1 MNRVVVIDYGMGN
14 LHSVGKALEHVS
26 DNISLA
32 ITADPD
38 AIRNA
43 DRLIFPGVGAM
54 RDCMAEIKRLRIDDL
69 LREAKQEKPILGICV
84 GMQAMLEF
92 SEENNGVDC
101 MGFFPGKVQRFQD
114 DKTDEHV
121 ERLKVPHMGWN
132 EVRQTDSH
140 PMWSSIENNSRFY
153 FVHSYYV
160 KPDTSKESTAT
171 IVGETDYPFT
181 FCSALAAK
189 NIFAVQFHPE
199 KSQNCGLQLL
209 RNFLSWDGEQ

>member
-114 DKTDEHV
+114 DKTDEHG

>member
-114 DKTDEHV
+114 DKTDEHG

-199 KSQNCGLQLL
+199 KSQAKGLHLY
-209 RNFLSWDGEQ
+209 RNFLKLL

>member
-114 DKTDEHV
+114 DKTDEHG

-160 KPDTSKESTAT
+160 KPDTSKASTAT